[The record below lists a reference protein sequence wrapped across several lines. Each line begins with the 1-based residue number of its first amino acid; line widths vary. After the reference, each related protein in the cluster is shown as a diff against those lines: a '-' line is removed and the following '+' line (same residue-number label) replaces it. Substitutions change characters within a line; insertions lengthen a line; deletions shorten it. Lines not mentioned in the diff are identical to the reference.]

1 MSTPP
6 NTPNPPAPEAGDDI
20 AKLRKALESE
30 RNEHKETRAR
40 LSTLRTDLGRIT
52 GLGEDAPIE
61 RIAERLG
68 VTEKAITDRLAPVIT
83 ERDEAV
89 KRAQTLEQEK
99 RSAIL
104 DSAVDRAIARSG
116 VKAEAVEDA
125 KLHLRAALEV
135 NEKGE
140 VVTKA
145 GSGEVAGQSPD
156 WFVVSR
162 LRSLRPGYWEVS
174 RGGGARGSAGNNPAN
189 AVDDRCFNPRDP
201 VNHSITAQGKFYVR
215 YGAAAAEAARR
226 KYGGGR

>member
-6 NTPNPPAPEAGDDI
+6 NNPNPPAPSLSDI
-20 AKLRKALESE
+20 ERLTKALEAE

-40 LSTLRTDLGRIT
+40 FSILRTDLGRIT

-61 RIAERLG
+61 KITERLG
-68 VTEKAITDRLAPVIT
+68 DTEKAITDRLAPVIT

-104 DSAVDRAIARSG
+104 ESAVDRAIARSG

-135 NEKGE
+135 NDKGD

-162 LRSLRPGYWEVS
+162 LRSLRPSYWEKSV
-174 RGGGARGSAGNNPAN
+174 GGGAKGNAGNNPAS

-201 VNHSITAQGKFYVR
+201 VHHSITAQGAFYR
-215 YGAAAAEAARR
+215 KHGEAATERARR

>member
-1 MSTPP
+1 MSTSP
-6 NTPNPPAPEAGDDI
+6 NNPNPPAPTPADI
-20 AKLRKALESE
+20 ERLSKALEAE
-30 RNEHKETRAR
+30 RSEHKETRAR
-40 LSTLRTDLGRIT
+40 LTNLRTDLGRIT
-52 GLGEDAPIE
+52 GLDPDAPIE

-68 VTEKAITDRLAPVIT
+68 DTEKAITDRLAPVIT

-135 NEKGE
+135 NDKGE

-145 GSGEVAGQSPD
+145 APGEVAGQSPD

-162 LRSLRPGYWEVS
+162 LRMLRSAYWEKSV
-174 RGGGARGSAGNNPAN
+174 GGGARGSAGNNPAN
-189 AVDDRCFNPRDP
+189 AVDDRCFNVRDP
-201 VNHSITAQGKFYVR
+201 ANYSVTAQGAFYR
-215 YGAAAAEAARR
+215 KHGAEATERARR